1 MARYTARA
9 LAERIETINGWL
21 KDNGSIIRFEA
32 GGRNG
37 YNAVDEYSVD
47 ADGKR
52 IGSGVNRNVGCGTP
66 RECAGYAE
74 QAYSD
79 EINRMMRK
87 KCTCGA
93 GKLGL

>member
-1 MARYTARA
+1 MRYTAKR

-21 KDNGSIIRFEA
+21 ENDGSLIRFEC

-47 ADGKR
+47 LNGKR
-52 IGSGVNRNVGCGTP
+52 IGSGCNRNVGCGTP
-66 RECAGYAE
+66 RECVGYAE
-74 QAYSD
+74 QAYSN
-79 EINRMMRK
+79 EISRMRRE

-93 GKLGL
+93 YR